1 MLLKNS
7 FGNNYLDSQMQ
18 NHINFRIGVKF
29 SNSMQNESETMFTR
43 QVQEYL
49 EDGILIM
56 PTSFNKS
63 NFFSSLAK
71 MNNDELSLIE
81 NDISKFSSF
90 IIQLQSLNKI
100 KINNYL
106 NRAILSYEINKLD
119 LIKLKNIF
127 NFL

>member
-1 MLLKNS
+1 
-7 FGNNYLDSQMQ
+7 
-18 NHINFRIGVKF
+18 
-29 SNSMQNESETMFTR
+29 
-43 QVQEYL
+43 
-49 EDGILIM
+49 
-56 PTSFNKS
+56 
-63 NFFSSLAK
+63 

-119 LIKLKNIF
+119 LIKLKILF